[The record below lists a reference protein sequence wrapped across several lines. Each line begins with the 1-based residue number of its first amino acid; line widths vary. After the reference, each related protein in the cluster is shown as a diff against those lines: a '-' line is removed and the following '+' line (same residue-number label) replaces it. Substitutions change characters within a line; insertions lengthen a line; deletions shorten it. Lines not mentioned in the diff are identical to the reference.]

1 MPSSNYL
8 RGKVIDGSLR
18 NINYTAPTTV
28 FVSLHS
34 SDPTANATPA
44 SEVAGTWYTRQTVV
58 FGAQSIAGQTANT
71 NTITYNAVVNGPVT
85 VTHFAVWDA
94 QTLGNMLYFGPL
106 AATKTFSDTDVPSWL
121 AGQIA
126 IAAA

>member
-1 MPSSNYL
+1 MPASNFL
-8 RGKVIDGSLR
+8 RGKIVDGSLR
-18 NINYTAPTTV
+18 ATTYNAPAQV
-28 FVSLHS
+28 FVSLHTA
-34 SDPTANATPA
+34 DPTANATPA
-44 SEVAGTWYTRQTVV
+44 TEVTGTWYTRQQVT
-58 FGAQSIAGQTANT
+58 FGAQSVAGQTANT

-106 AATKTFSDTDVPSWL
+106 AASKTFSDTDVPSWL

-126 IAAA
+126 IAAS

>member
-8 RGKVIDGSLR
+8 RGKVIDGSIR
-18 NINYTAPTTV
+18 GTTFSAPASV
-28 FVSLHS
+28 FVSLHT

-44 SEVAGTWYTRQTVV
+44 SEVNAPWYSRQTVT
-58 FGAQSIAGQTANT
+58 FGAQTTAGQTSNT
-71 NTITYNAVVNGPVT
+71 NTITYNAVTNGPIT
-85 VTHFAVWDA
+85 VTHFAIWDA

-126 IAAA
+126 VAAT

>member
-8 RGKVIDGSLR
+8 RGKVIDGSIR
-18 NINYTAPTTV
+18 AQTYNAPANV
-28 FVSLHS
+28 FVSLHTA
-34 SDPTANATPA
+34 DPTPNGTPA
-44 SEVAGTWYTRQTVV
+44 TEVSGTWYTRQTVA
-58 FGAQSIAGQTANT
+58 FGPQAVAGQTANT

-85 VTHFAVWDA
+85 VTHFAIWDA

-126 IAAA
+126 IAAT

>member
-8 RGKVIDGSLR
+8 RGKIVDGSLR
-18 NINYTAPTTV
+18 GTTYTAPTSV

-34 SDPTANATPA
+34 SDPTVNATAA
-44 SEVAGTWYTRQTVV
+44 SEVAGTWYTRQPVS
-58 FGAQSIAGQTANT
+58 FGPQSVAGQTSNT

-85 VTHFAVWDA
+85 VTHFAIWDS

-126 IAAA
+126 IAAT

>member
-18 NINYTAPTTV
+18 SINYTAPTTV

-44 SEVAGTWYTRQTVV
+44 TEVTGTWYTRQTVV